1 MDQNILIYIVG
12 GVALLI
18 GIVAGK
24 FIFAKNTKQKID
36 EAEAQAKKIV
46 SDAEAK
52 AETIKQQRQLEAKEK
67 FLQLKG
73 EHDKEV
79 HERATANSTMQRTGP
94 GKKSKPLIRKWNSSK
109 NR

>member
-12 GVALLI
+12 GVALVI

-24 FIFAKNTKQKID
+24 FIFAKNTKQKVD
-36 EAEAQAKKIV
+36 EAESQAKKII
-46 SDAEAK
+46 SDAEAR

-73 EHDKEV
+73 EHD
-79 HERATANSTMQRTGP
+79 
-94 GKKSKPLIRKWNSSK
+94 
-109 NR
+109 NRF